1 MKILLLE
8 DDFLLKKHIEKY
20 FVLKGHE
27 IIGFD
32 DGLDMLDNVNL
43 YEFDFFIFD
52 INVPNIDGFEVLEF
66 LREKKINF
74 PVIMISAMVDISN
87 VKKAYA
93 LGCSDYL
100 KKPFELAELE
110 LRMDAIIKNFH
121 FKDYI
126 EFENGYKYDLIEK
139 QLFKDKEI
147 IILSKKQNEI
157 LYLLIKNTGRVL
169 SFDTIADFIY
179 EDAFKDIHTIS
190 SHIRDIRKH
199 IDFELI
205 KNVRGV
211 GYIIKK

>member
-8 DDFLLKKHIEKY
+8 DDYLLKKHIEKY
-20 FVLKGHE
+20 FSLKGYE
-27 IIGFD
+27 IVGFD
-32 DGLDMLDNVNL
+32 DGLNMLDNINL

-52 INVPNIDGFEVLEF
+52 INVPNINGFEVLEF
-66 LREKKINF
+66 LRDKKIDL
-74 PVIMISAMVDISN
+74 PVIMISAMVDIEK
-87 VKKAYA
+87 VKKAYE

-110 LRMDAIIKNFH
+110 LRMETIIKSFH

-126 EFENGYKYDLIEK
+126 EFENGYKYDLNDK
-139 QLFKDKEI
+139 QLFKEKEA

-157 LYLLIKNTGRVL
+157 LYLLIKNQGRVL
-169 SFDTIADFIY
+169 SFDTIADFVY
-179 EDAFKDIHTIS
+179 EDAFKDMHTIS

>member
-20 FVLKGHE
+20 FTLKGYE
-27 IIGFD
+27 ITGFD
-32 DGLDMLDNVNL
+32 DGLNMLDNINL
-43 YEFDFFIFD
+43 YDFDFFIFD
-52 INVPNIDGFEVLEF
+52 INVPNINGFEVLEF
-66 LREKKINF
+66 LRDKKIEL
-74 PVIMISAMVDISN
+74 PVIMMSAMIEIDM
-87 VKKAYA
+87 VKKAYE

-110 LRMDAIIKNFH
+110 LRMDAIAKNFH

-126 EFENGYKYDLIEK
+126 EFENNYKYDLNEK
-139 QLFKDKEI
+139 QLFKDKEA
-147 IILSKKQNEI
+147 IILSKKQNDI
-157 LYLLIKNTGRVL
+157 LYLLIKNQGRVL

-179 EDAFKDIHTIS
+179 EDAFKDMHTIS

>member
-1 MKILLLE
+1 
-8 DDFLLKKHIEKY
+8 
-20 FVLKGHE
+20 
-27 IIGFD
+27 
-32 DGLDMLDNVNL
+32 
-43 YEFDFFIFD
+43 
-52 INVPNIDGFEVLEF
+52 
-66 LREKKINF
+66 
-74 PVIMISAMVDISN
+74 MISAMVDISN

-110 LRMDAIIKNFH
+110 LRMDAIMKSFH
-121 FKDYI
+121 FKEYI
-126 EFENGYKYDLIEK
+126 EFKNGYKYDLIEK
-139 QLFKDKEI
+139 QLFKEKEAI
-147 IILSKKQNEI
+147 VLSKKQNEI
-157 LYLLIKNTGRVL
+157 LYLLIKNIGRVL

-179 EDAFKDIHTIS
+179 EDAFKDMHTIS

>member
-8 DDFLLKKHIEKY
+8 DDYLLKKHIEKY
-20 FVLKGHE
+20 FSIKGHE
-27 IIGFD
+27 IVGYD
-32 DGLDMLDNVNL
+32 DGLNMLDSVNL

-66 LREKKINF
+66 LRDKKIDL
-74 PVIMISAMVDISN
+74 PVIMISAMIDISK
-87 VKKAYA
+87 VKRAYE

-110 LRMDAIIKNFH
+110 LRMDAIAKNFH

-126 EFENGYKYDLIEK
+126 EFENGYKYDLNEK
-139 QLFKDKEI
+139 QLFKEKEA

-157 LYLLIKNTGRVL
+157 LYLLIKNRGRVL

-179 EDAFKDIHTIS
+179 EDAFKDMHTIS

-211 GYIIKK
+211 GYIIKT

>member
-8 DDFLLKKHIEKY
+8 DDYLLKKHIEEY
-20 FVLKGHE
+20 FTLKGHD
-27 IIGFD
+27 ITGFD
-32 DGLDMLDNVNL
+32 DGLHLLDGVNL
-43 YEFDFFIFD
+43 YDYDFFIFD
-52 INVPNIDGFEVLEF
+52 INVPNINGFEVLEY
-66 LREKKINF
+66 LRDKKIDL
-74 PVIMISAMVDISN
+74 PVIMISAMVDI
-87 VKKAYA
+87 VKVKQAYA

-100 KKPFELAELE
+100 KKPFDLAELE
-110 LRMDAIIKNFH
+110 LRMDAIVKNFH

-126 EFENGYKYDLIEK
+126 EFENTYKYDLNEK
-139 QLFKDKEI
+139 QLFKGKEA

-157 LYLLIKNTGRVL
+157 LYLLIKNRGRVL

-179 EDAFKDIHTIS
+179 EDAFKDMHTIS
-190 SHIRDIRKH
+190 SHIRDIRKY

>member
-20 FVLKGHE
+20 FTLKGHE
-27 IIGFD
+27 IIAFD
-32 DGLDMLDNVNL
+32 DGLHMLDDVNL
-43 YEFDFFIFD
+43 YDFDFYIFD
-52 INVPNIDGFEVLEF
+52 INVPNVDGFEVLEF
-66 LREKKINF
+66 LREKKIDF
-74 PVIMISAMVDISN
+74 PVIMISAMVDINN

-110 LRMDAIIKNFH
+110 LRMDAIMKSFH

-126 EFENGYKYDLIEK
+126 EFQNGYKYDLIEK
-139 QLFKDKEI
+139 QLFKGKKT

-157 LYLLIKNTGRVL
+157 LYLLIKNIGRVL

-179 EDAFKDIHTIS
+179 EDAFKDMHTIS

>member
-20 FVLKGHE
+20 FTLKGHE

-32 DGLDMLDNVNL
+32 DGLHMLDDVNL
-43 YEFDFFIFD
+43 YDFDFFIFD
-52 INVPNIDGFEVLEF
+52 INVPNVDGFEVLEF
-66 LREKKINF
+66 LREKKIDF

-87 VKKAYA
+87 IKKAYA

-126 EFENGYKYDLIEK
+126 EFQNGYKYDLIEK
-139 QLFKDKEI
+139 QLFKEKKT

-157 LYLLIKNTGRVL
+157 LYLLIKNIGRVL

-179 EDAFKDIHTIS
+179 EDAFKDMHTIS

>member
-8 DDFLLKKHIEKY
+8 DDYLLKKHIEEY
-20 FVLKGHE
+20 FSIKGHE
-27 IIGFD
+27 ITGFD
-32 DGLDMLDNVNL
+32 DGLHMLDDVNL
-43 YEFDFFIFD
+43 YNFDFFIFD
-52 INVPNIDGFEVLEF
+52 INIPNISGFEVLEF
-66 LREKKINF
+66 LRDKKIVL
-74 PVIMISAMVDISN
+74 PVIMISAMVNIEY
-87 VKKAYA
+87 VKKAYE

-110 LRMDAIIKNFH
+110 LRMDAIIKNFQ

-126 EFENGYKYDLIEK
+126 EFENGYKYDLNEK
-139 QLFKDKEI
+139 QLFKDKEA
-147 IILSKKQNEI
+147 IILSKKQNDI
-157 LYLLIKNTGRVL
+157 LYLLIKNRGRVL

-179 EDAFKDIHTIS
+179 EDAFKDMHTIS

>member
-8 DDFLLKKHIEKY
+8 DDYLLKKHIEEY
-20 FVLKGHE
+20 FAIKGHE
-27 IIGFD
+27 ITGFD
-32 DGLDMLDNVNL
+32 DGMHMLDNINL
-43 YEFDFFIFD
+43 YDFDFFIFD
-52 INVPNIDGFEVLEF
+52 INVPNINGFEVLEF
-66 LREKKINF
+66 LRDKKIDL
-74 PVIMISAMVDISN
+74 PVIMISAMVDIEK
-87 VKKAYA
+87 VKKAYS

-110 LRMDAIIKNFH
+110 LRMDAIIKSFH

-126 EFENGYKYDLIEK
+126 EFENEYKYDLNEK
-139 QLFKDKEI
+139 QLFKAKEA
-147 IILSKKQNEI
+147 IILSKKQNDI
-157 LYLLIKNTGRVL
+157 LYLLIKNQGRVL

-179 EDAFKDIHTIS
+179 EDAFKDMHTIS

-211 GYIIKK
+211 GYIIKN

>member
-20 FVLKGHE
+20 FLIKGHE
-27 IIGFD
+27 IVGFE
-32 DGLDMLDNVNL
+32 DGLNLLDNVNL

-52 INVPNIDGFEVLEF
+52 INVPNIDGFEVLRF
-66 LREKKINF
+66 LRDKKIAF
-74 PVIMISAMVDISN
+74 PVIIISAMVDIEK
-87 VKKAYA
+87 VKQAYK

-110 LRMDAIIKNFH
+110 LRMEAILKSFH

-126 EFENGYKYDLIEK
+126 EFENDYKYDLNEK
-139 QLFKDKEI
+139 QLFKGNEAL
-147 IILSKKQNEI
+147 ILSKKQNEI
-157 LYLLIKNTGRVL
+157 LYLLIKNQGRVL

-179 EDAFKDIHTIS
+179 EDAFKDMHTIS
-190 SHIRDIRKH
+190 SHIRDIRKQ
-199 IDFELI
+199 IDFDLI

>member
-20 FVLKGHE
+20 FSLKGHD
-27 IIGFD
+27 IMGFD
-32 DGLDMLDNVNL
+32 DGMHMLDSVNL
-43 YEFDFFIFD
+43 YEYDFFIFD
-52 INVPNIDGFEVLEF
+52 INVPNIDGFEVLQF
-66 LREKKINF
+66 LRDKKIDF
-74 PVIMISAMVDISN
+74 PVIIISAMIDIDK
-87 VKKAYA
+87 VKKAYE

-110 LRMDAIIKNFH
+110 LRMDSILKSFH
-121 FKDYI
+121 FKEYI
-126 EFENGYKYDLIEK
+126 EFENDYKYDLNEK
-139 QLFKDKEI
+139 QLFKDKEA

-157 LYLLIKNTGRVL
+157 LYLLIKNRGRVL

-179 EDAFKDIHTIS
+179 EDALKDMHTIS
-190 SHIRDIRKH
+190 SHIRDIRKQ

>member
-147 IILSKKQNEI
+147 IILSKKQKEI

-179 EDAFKDIHTIS
+179 EDSFKDIHTIS